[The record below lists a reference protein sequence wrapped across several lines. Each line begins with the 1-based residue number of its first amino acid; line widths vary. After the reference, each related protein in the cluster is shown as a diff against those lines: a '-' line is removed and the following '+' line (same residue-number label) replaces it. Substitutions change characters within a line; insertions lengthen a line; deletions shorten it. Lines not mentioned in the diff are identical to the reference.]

1 MDAWVAA
8 AGGVRGGYGAT
19 YSAAIA
25 AGVAI
30 AIDFLIILA
39 SGLLTA
45 SFMIENYGAQR
56 QDYLTGATVAGGVV
70 VSVFGYMRLYDFGA
84 LIRPTEQLRRVIP
97 ACTVAFLIMT
107 LLAFSVSALHHYSV
121 RWSYAFFL
129 VGAIGLC
136 LERYAA
142 HYAILA
148 AARLGYLT
156 RNVIIVGG
164 GPHGLLLVQ
173 SLLKQNSPW
182 TRILGIFD
190 DRAGRI
196 QGSIEG
202 YPVLGTT
209 DDLIEFTRNVR
220 VDDIFIAL
228 PWTAESRVLEI
239 LDVVRV
245 VPANV
250 HLSPDIVG
258 HVFIEKKFTLFD
270 GIPVLNVLTKPLDG
284 WNNVIKWV
292 EDKVLAILGTILLI
306 PVFLVLAVAIKLDS
320 PGPVLFRQK
329 RLGFNNKLIEVYK
342 FRSMHHDR
350 RDENAERL
358 ATRDDPRVTR
368 VGRFLRRS
376 SLDEIPQVLNVL
388 RGDMSIVGPRPHATR
403 AKAAGKLYQD
413 VVAEYAAR
421 HKIKPG
427 ITGWAQVNGWRGET
441 DTEEKIRRRVECD
454 LYYMENWSIFLDLYI
469 ILRTVI
475 AVSSG
480 KSAH

>member
-1 MDAWVAA
+1 MDAWVAT
-8 AGGVRGGYGAT
+8 AGRTRGAYSAT
-19 YSAAIA
+19 YSSAIA

-30 AIDFLIILA
+30 AIDFLIILG

-45 SFMIENYGAQR
+45 SLMLEKYGAQYK
-56 QDYLTGATVAGGVV
+56 DYLAASAVSGIVV

-84 LIRPTEQLRRVIP
+84 LIRPTEQMRRVIP
-97 ACTVAFLIMT
+97 ACVVSFLIMT
-107 LLAFSVSALHHYSV
+107 LLAFSASTLHQYSV
-121 RWSYAFFL
+121 RWSYAFFAL
-129 VGAIGLC
+129 GTVFLC
-136 LERYAA
+136 MERYAA
-142 HYAILA
+142 HYVILA
-148 AARLGYLT
+148 GARLGYVT

-164 GPHGLLLVQ
+164 GAHGLLLVQ
-173 SLLKQNSPW
+173 SLLKRNSPW

-196 QGSIEG
+196 PDAVEG

-209 DDLIEFTRNVR
+209 DDLVEFTRNMR

-250 HLSPDIVG
+250 HLSPDIIG

-270 GIPVLNVLTKPLDG
+270 GIPVLNVFTKPLDG
-284 WNNVIKWV
+284 WNNVIKWI
-292 EDKVLAILGTILLI
+292 EDKVIAVLATILLI
-306 PVFLVLAVAIKLDS
+306 PVFAVIAVAIKLDS

-329 RLGFNNKLIEVYK
+329 RLGFNNKLIDVYK
-342 FRSMHHDR
+342 FRSMYHDR
-350 RDENAERL
+350 RDENAEKL
-358 ATRDDPRVTR
+358 ATKDDPRVTR
-368 VGRFLRRS
+368 VGHFLRRS
-376 SLDEIPQVLNVL
+376 SLDELPQVLNVL
-388 RGDMSIVGPRPHATR
+388 RGNMSIVGPRPHATR
-403 AKAAGKLYQD
+403 AKAAGKLYQE
-413 VVAEYAAR
+413 VVAEYAVR

-454 LYYMENWSIFLDLYI
+454 LYYMENWSLFFDLYI

-475 AVSSG
+475 TVLSG